1 MKKII
6 YIVLAACAVGLAAC
20 DSFLDQQPIDKQTTA
35 KDIFSKKAST
45 DQYLYGLF
53 RFIPQYWTISANEGW
68 GPLSD
73 EAEVSFNHDV
83 RKVHQGAFS
92 PSAPYYKKWGPYY
105 KGITATNYFLA
116 NVHMCK
122 ELTDA
127 EMTQYIAQARFCR
140 AYYYFLLIRNYG
152 PVVLMGDRMLGPEDD
167 GLIGRNTLEECVNYV
182 CSELFEVSKVID
194 EEQIPNYMGRATKG
208 AALALRAR
216 MMLYAASP
224 LFNPVGKSIYEGWK
238 SNTTGENL
246 MPTAY
251 SKKKWEDAAA
261 AAKLVIDMPQ
271 YSLVEV
277 YGDDGKLDPYR
288 SLYNVYTTQWNDEI
302 IFGRIFN
309 DAAWYKRITP
319 RAMKDCWG
327 GYNPTQKQVDAFAMN
342 TGVYPIRSYRNAPAN
357 GDSDEPVIE
366 PGSGYSET
374 GYTAN
379 YEHPFDKVTADTYNM
394 YVNREPRFYINITWN
409 HMKLPYAVVGTT
421 VASTKEI
428 QFYYNGNSG
437 GPSGDRSVS
446 GYSVRKMYNNS
457 NNSDQGLWIMPM
469 VWPMIRLAEV
479 YLNYTEALI
488 EAGDLTNPDL
498 LTYWNKVRARAGV
511 PNIEEVYPG
520 IESDQTLLR
529 EMIRRERQV
538 ELAYENH
545 RYFDTR
551 RWMIAEETNNGYVYG
566 MDVSVT
572 KDTPIGNSAFWKR
585 TPVKDYG
592 ARVFPKANYLHP
604 IEQWELDRDPVLEQA
619 PFY

>member
-6 YIVLAACAVGLAAC
+6 YIILAACASGFVSC
-20 DSFLDQQPIDKQTTA
+20 DSFLDQQPVDKQTTA
-35 KDIFSKKAST
+35 EDIFTKKAST

-73 EAEVSFNHDV
+73 EAEVSFNHDSH
-83 RKVHQGAFS
+83 KVHQGAFS
-92 PSAPYYKKWGPYY
+92 PSAAYYKKWGNCY
-105 KGITATNYFLA
+105 KGVRETNYFLE
-116 NVHMCK
+116 NIHMCK
-122 ELTDA
+122 ELTEA

-152 PVVLMGDRMLGPEDD
+152 PVVLLEHTLGPEDD
-167 GLIGRNTLEECVNYV
+167 GNIGRNTLEECIDFV
-182 CSELFEVSKVID
+182 CRELYDAAQVLD
-194 EEQIPNYMGRATKG
+194 QEQISIYMGRATKG

-246 MPTAY
+246 MPTTY
-251 SKKKWEDAAA
+251 DKKKWADAAEA
-261 AAKLVIDMPQ
+261 ARLVIDMPQ

-277 YGDDGKLDPYR
+277 RDGAGEIDPYR
-288 SLYNVYTTQWNDEI
+288 SLYNIYTTEWNDEI
-302 IFGRIFN
+302 IFGRIFS
-309 DAAWYKRITP
+309 DMAWYKRITP
-319 RAMKDCWG
+319 RVMKDCWG
-327 GYNPTQKQVDAFAMN
+327 GYNPTQKQVDAFAMKS
-342 TGVYPIRSYRNAPAN
+342 GVYPIRQYKNVAEN
-357 GDSDEPVIE
+357 GDSEEPVIE
-366 PGSGYSET
+366 PGAGYSET
-374 GYTAN
+374 GYTVD
-379 YEHPFDKVTADTYNM
+379 YEHPFDKVKANTFNM
-394 YVNREPRFYINITWN
+394 YVDREPRFYINITWN
-409 HMKLPYAVVGTT
+409 GMRLPYAVTGSTVTT
-421 VASTKEI
+421 TKEV

-437 GPSGDRSVS
+437 GPSGDRSVT
-446 GYSVRKMYNNS
+446 GYTVRKMYNNG
-457 NNSDQGLWIMPM
+457 NNSDQSTWITPI

-498 LTYWNKVRARAGV
+498 LTYWNEVRARAGV

-520 IESDQTLLR
+520 IEGNQTLLR

-538 ELAYENH
+538 ELAFENH

-566 MDVSVT
+566 MDVSVQSD
-572 KDTPIGNSAFWKR
+572 KPIGNSAFWRR
-585 TPVKDYG
+585 TAVKDYG
-592 ARVFPKANYLHP
+592 ARVFPQSYYLHP
-604 IEQWELDRDPVLEQA
+604 IEQWEMDRDTRLEQT